1 MKPVIHIRGLSARY
15 GRRRVLEGLNL
26 DLPAGSVTALVGSNG
41 AGKSTLLRTLIG
53 AHPCKAD
60 AIEVLGMNPRRKK
73 IAVRRAVGYFAD
85 RTDLPPWMRISDH
98 FKLLEP
104 MYPTWDAKHAA
115 EMLEMFDLDATQRY
129 SELSK
134 GQKALENL
142 VVALAHHPKVLLL
155 DEPFSGLDA
164 IARRRVFGG
173 VLEHLR
179 DAGSSA
185 LMVSHSLVDVERC
198 ADRLAFMD
206 GGRITHVDDLE
217 TLQSRFARVRVQ
229 LDGDAET
236 WSATGNPMV
245 EETEGDQVL
254 VYLDWSD
261 QIEAALR
268 SDARVQQVEQL
279 PRDLEDLLVA
289 VDSRGE
295 AA

>member
-1 MKPVIHIRGLSARY
+1 MNPVLHIRGLSARY
-15 GRRRVLEGLNL
+15 GRRRVLDGLDL
-26 DLPAGSVTALVGSNG
+26 DLPAGSVTALVGANG
-41 AGKSTLLRTLIG
+41 AGKSTLLRALIG

-60 AIEVLGMNPRRKK
+60 AIEVLGLNPRRKK
-73 IAVRRAVGYFAD
+73 IKVRRAVGYVAD
-85 RTDLPPWMRISDH
+85 RTDLPPWMRVRDH

-104 MYPTWDAKHAA
+104 MYPTWDEQHAA
-115 EMLEMFDLDATQRY
+115 EMLKLFDLDEAQRY

-142 VVALAHHPKVLLL
+142 VAALAHHPKLLLL

-206 GGRITHVDDLE
+206 RGRITHVDDLE
-217 TLQSRFARVRVQ
+217 TLQSQFARVRVQ
-229 LDGDAET
+229 LDGDVDE
-236 WSATGNPMV
+236 WSAPGNPMI
-245 EETEGDQVL
+245 EESEGDKVL

-261 QIEAALR
+261 QIDAALR
-268 SDARVQQVEQL
+268 SDDRVQQVEQL